1 MNTVFVGLKVL
12 ENELLS
18 LSQNSSSDN
27 IDSTSIM
34 SDVYVSNE
42 SESELLLV
50 TVRDVKK
57 AAEVALEV
65 LNDMLL
71 FDKIKGGLWHPEIQE
86 AQESEVSLSIG
97 PDASRDVLSA
107 Y

>member
-1 MNTVFVGLKVL
+1 MNTVFVGLKLL
-12 ENELLS
+12 ENELS
-18 LSQNSSSDN
+18 GESMNF
-27 IDSTSIM
+27 
-34 SDVYVSNE
+34 
-42 SESELLLV
+42 SESLV
-50 TVRDVKK
+50 IVRDVKK

-71 FDKIKGGLWHPEIQE
+71 FDKLKGGLWHPEIQE